1 MDIAFKLFIIILVTY
16 GFSKLARRFHLSE
29 VIGMIVAG
37 LLLTIPLAYEHLIL
51 GHEAMVNGLAT
62 AGLITLMFLAGF
74 EVSGNLLFKEEKD
87 AIVVTLFTLSASLL
101 IGTIVFTL
109 LGFGLPAAIIMGICF
124 GVTAEGTKARVL
136 LQLKKLK
143 TKLGALLMGTG
154 IINDIIGVFLLLF
167 VSYIFTHGFQVS
179 ELFTLFAVLLAFF
192 AGMMAHYSLNR
203 FSAKLKR
210 IERLL
215 LFTLVPFFF
224 VNMGIKFDFH
234 SLKLDP
240 WILLV
245 VLLTATLSQ
254 IIGVFLTKPITKLRL
269 KQLFLVGWGMN
280 SKGAVELA
288 IAYIALNIGLLPPTL
303 YSSLVVTALVSTI
316 LFQIIIFRMV
326 KKNPGIM
333 D

>member
-1 MDIAFKLFIIILVTY
+1 MDIAFKLFIIILVSY
-16 GFSKLARRFHLSE
+16 GFSRAAHRLHLSK

-37 LLLTIPLAYEHLIL
+37 LLFTIPFVYEHLIL
-51 GHEAMVNGLAT
+51 GHEAMVNGLAII
-62 AGLITLMFLAGF
+62 GLITLMFLAGF

-87 AIVVTLFTLSASLL
+87 AIVVTLFTLSTSLL

-109 LGFGLPAAIIMGICF
+109 LGFALPAAIIMGICF

-154 IINDIIGVFLLLF
+154 IINDIIGVFLLLL
-167 VSYIFTHGFQVS
+167 VSYIFTRGFQVS

-192 AGMMAHYSLNR
+192 AGMMAHYSLDR

-210 IERLL
+210 IEKLL

-234 SLKLDP
+234 SLRLDW
-240 WILLV
+240 WIFLIVLV
-245 VLLTATLSQ
+245 VATLSQ
-254 IIGVFLTKPITKLRL
+254 IIGVFLTKPITKLRP

-280 SKGAVELA
+280 SRGAVELA
-288 IAYIALNIGLLPPTL
+288 IAYIALSIGLLPPTL
-303 YSSLVVTALVSTI
+303 YSALVLTALVSTI